1 MSSLEE
7 RLSEVR
13 REYSTLALGLSR
25 EESFKLILKEVNRSR
40 FFLQEA
46 VDSIPRSAL
55 EEFSLS
61 HVNILQE
68 LTRESLIYVFAEQR
82 TVLGR
87 ILDFLHLGE
96 PPTPLREELSD
107 YLSSYTETLAKL
119 HGLVAVHKISELF
132 ENGYNEPN

>member
-7 RLSEVR
+7 RLSEIR
-13 REYSTLALGLSR
+13 REYSTAALGLSP

-46 VDSIPRSAL
+46 VDAIPHASR
-55 EEFSLS
+55 EEFALS
-61 HVNILQE
+61 HINILQE
-68 LTRESLIYVFAEQR
+68 LTRESLIYIFAEQR

-87 ILDFLHLGE
+87 ILDFLDLGE
-96 PPTPLREELSD
+96 PPTPLREVLSD